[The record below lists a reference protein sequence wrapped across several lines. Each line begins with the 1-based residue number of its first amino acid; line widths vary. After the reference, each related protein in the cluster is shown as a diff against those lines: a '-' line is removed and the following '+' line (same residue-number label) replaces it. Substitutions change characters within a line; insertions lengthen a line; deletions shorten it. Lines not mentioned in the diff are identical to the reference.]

1 MGPQILMGPT
11 SKAFIVVSFAFEKL
25 LEMGLAVKFSMQ
37 GGIGAQAQFGTAVF
51 TAKASVVEDVFVGDQ
66 PLHGVYGRLAG

>member
-11 SKAFIVVSFAFEKL
+11 SEAFIVVSFAFEKL

-37 GGIGAQAQFGTAVF
+37 GGIGAQA
-51 TAKASVVEDVFVGDQ
+51 VGD
-66 PLHGVYGRLAG
+66 REAG